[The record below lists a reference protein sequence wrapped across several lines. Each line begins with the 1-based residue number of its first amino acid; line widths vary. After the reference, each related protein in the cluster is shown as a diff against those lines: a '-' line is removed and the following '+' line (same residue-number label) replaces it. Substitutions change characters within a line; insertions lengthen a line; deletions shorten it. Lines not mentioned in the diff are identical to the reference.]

1 MKVSKEVNSK
11 EKAQVMGYEWSLD
24 NDRSKKRSKTW
35 LYALQFEGESL
46 HFVATEEELLAW
58 NGL

>member
-1 MKVSKEVNSK
+1 
-11 EKAQVMGYEWSLD
+11 MGYEWSLD